1 MTISLNKLGQ
11 KKKARKRVGRGN
23 ASGHGTF
30 STRGSKGQRARS
42 GGSKG
47 LKMKGFRRTLMSMP
61 KFKGML
67 PRFPK
72 AQVIPTELLDK
83 HFSDGATVNP
93 SALLEKKLIDSLDL
107 PVKILVGKAISKKL
121 TVEGCRVSKAAAD
134 MIVKA
139 GGEVVVPKKKDEP
152 KK

>member
-1 MTISLNKLGQ
+1 MTLILNKLGLQ
-11 KKKARKRVGRGN
+11 KKARKRRGRGN

-30 STRGSKGQRARS
+30 SGHGSKGQRARS

-72 AQVIPTELLDK
+72 AQLVTTELLEK
-83 HFSDGATVNP
+83 HFNDGATVNP
-93 SALLEKKLIDSLDL
+93 AALLEKKLIDSLDL
-107 PVKILVGKAISKKL
+107 PVKILAGKPISKKF
-121 TVEGCRVSKAAAD
+121 TVTDCRVSKAVAD

-139 GGEVVVPKKKDEP
+139 GGEVAGKKENEP